1 MAPPAG
7 GGHRAEQRREG
18 RSRSVE
24 LDTAGS
30 AGGQDR
36 WDALAAIVLALAA
49 VLSAWAAYQSTR
61 WSGEQANA
69 YAESS
74 ALRAAAGQHGTAAS
88 RQIQIDVSTFLGWSE
103 AMTAGDR
110 AQADFVRERFR
121 PELTPAF
128 EAWLATAP
136 SPGEL
141 PPGTPFTMPQYVLA
155 EQGTADDLNA
165 QADARLADAQEFNQV
180 ADDFV
185 LVAVVFASVLFVAGI
200 ASRFRQPRIRGGL
213 SLLAAGLF
221 AAGVVLEFLLPQN
234 IS

>member
-1 MAPPAG
+1 MDEASI
-7 GGHRAEQRREG
+7 AERR
-18 RSRSVE
+18 
-24 LDTAGS
+24 
-30 AGGQDR
+30 QDR

-69 YAESS
+69 YAESA

-103 AMTAGDR
+103 AVAAGDAAR
-110 AQADFVRERFR
+110 ATFIRERMRTEFQ
-121 PELTPAF
+121 PAF
-128 EAWLATAP
+128 DAWLATAP
-136 SPGEL
+136 DPAT
-141 PPGTPFTMPQYVLA
+141 PPKDTPFTRPEYVLA
-155 EQGTADDLNA
+155 EQT
-165 QADARLADAQEFNQV
+165 QADALNAAADERLADAQEHNQI

-200 ASRFRQPRIRGGL
+200 ASRFRQARIRGGL

-221 AAGVVLEFLLPQN
+221 CAGVVLEFLLPQN
-234 IS
+234 L